1 MDLLNRVLNTIT
13 EIYFAV
19 FRSVPSLGL
28 VVASVLAGMLALVMI
43 RLLGD
48 PKRVEAAKRRAQAH
62 LMELLIFDDPVVIWR
77 AQKGLVFHNVGY
89 IGHMLIPA
97 LGMSLPLVLMMTRL
111 DAYYGYQKLA
121 VGKVAIVTMTMAGD
135 GDASRELPVL
145 TAPEG
150 IQVETPAVRVLPL
163 RQVSWRIRA
172 TGAASGDLRIRVGA
186 ETVAKRIEAGE
197 GASMISRLRGSSW
210 TDALL
215 HPVEPRMSVAG
226 VQSVEV
232 NYKAAEVSMGGV
244 TTHWLVWF
252 LLVSMVAGYVLKN
265 PFGVVL

>member
-1 MDLLNRVLNTIT
+1 MDVLNKVLNTIA
-13 EIYFAV
+13 EIYFGV

-28 VVASVLAGMLALVMI
+28 VVASILAGMLALVMI
-43 RLLGD
+43 RILGN

-77 AQKGLVFHNVGY
+77 AQKGLVWHNLRY
-89 IGHMLIPA
+89 IGHMMIPA

-111 DAYYGYQKLA
+111 DAYYGYQRLE
-121 VGKVAIVTMTMAGD
+121 VGKAAIVTMTMAGD
-135 GDASRELPVL
+135 WNGSGELPVL

-150 IQVETPAVRVLPL
+150 IAVETPAVRVMPL

-172 TGAASGDLRIRVGA
+172 TGAASGELRVRLGA
-186 ETVAKRIEAGE
+186 ATVAKRIEAGQGE
-197 GASMISRLRGSSW
+197 AMISSLRGSSW

-215 HPVEPRMSVAG
+215 YPVEPRLSIAG

-232 NYKAAEVSMGGV
+232 NYPVAEVSMGGV